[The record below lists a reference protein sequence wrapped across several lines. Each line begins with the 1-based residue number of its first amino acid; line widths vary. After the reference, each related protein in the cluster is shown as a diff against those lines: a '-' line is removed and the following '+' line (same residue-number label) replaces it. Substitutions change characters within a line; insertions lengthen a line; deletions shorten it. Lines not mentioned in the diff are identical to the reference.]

1 MKEKDFELRLE
12 KAIAGDETA
21 IIELIE
27 QYEPLINKYSRWSG
41 EINDDLKQYIIL
53 RFLKSIKNFKI

>member
-12 KAIAGDETA
+12 KAIAGDEAA

-27 QYEPLINKYSRWSG
+27 QYEPLINK
-41 EINDDLKQYIIL
+41 
-53 RFLKSIKNFKI
+53 

>member
-12 KAIAGDETA
+12 KAIAGDEVA

-41 EINDDLKQYIIL
+41 KINDDLKQYIIL

>member
-1 MKEKDFELRLE
+1 MKEKDFEVRLE
-12 KAIAGDETA
+12 KAIAGDESA
-21 IIELIE
+21 ILELIG

-41 EINDDLKQYIIL
+41 KINDDLKQYIIL